1 MSLLLEALKK
11 AELAKQGNQAT
22 SSASPRIELAPAA
35 ASAAEKPMSPRE
47 NLPNRPQQFEILAED
62 LPSSSAPQGLDG
74 MYSLMSQ
81 EPIQATTEPSFADEP
96 VEPARNQ
103 AAAKQI
109 FEAKG
114 LEDYNPRKPFYYTV
128 GALAVFAVCCIGY
141 FWWQLQPRYI
151 VAPTA
156 VANAPSKPLEPIPP
170 APAAAAPI
178 DPLAN
183 PGPNTAPATI
193 GASPASAAQDNKA
206 GIQPAKPTIGANQPS
221 SSGPSAPV
229 AITPTTSANGPVT
242 ITRSASNPAERVAA
256 ASTPKQAGGAR
267 VTPSASTATRT
278 DQQLELA
285 YDAYQK
291 GDLTVARQAYS
302 EALKLEPSNRD
313 ALLGLAAIEARSGQ
327 HENAEARYLK
337 LLESDPRDTHALA
350 GLIALRGQ
358 ADPMQSESRL
368 KNMIAT
374 QPEAGF
380 LHFALGNQMALQAR
394 WPEAQAAYFKALS
407 NEPDNADYA
416 YNLAVSLD
424 HIRQSKLALEYYQ
437 KALALSNAR
446 PSTFDRT
453 RATTRMLELQR

>member
-11 AELAKQGNQAT
+11 AELAKQENQAT

-35 ASAAEKPMSPRE
+35 ASGPEKPIITRE
-47 NLPNRPQQFEILAED
+47 NLPNIPQQFEILAED

-96 VEPARNQ
+96 VEPTRNQ

-183 PGPNTAPATI
+183 PGPNTAP
-193 GASPASAAQDNKA
+193 
-206 GIQPAKPTIGANQPS
+206 PTIGAP
-221 SSGPSAPV
+221 P
-229 AITPTTSANGPVT
+229 I
-242 ITRSASNPAERVAA
+242 AECCC
-256 ASTPKQAGGAR
+256 
-267 VTPSASTATRT
+267 
-278 DQQLELA
+278 
-285 YDAYQK
+285 
-291 GDLTVARQAYS
+291 
-302 EALKLEPSNRD
+302 
-313 ALLGLAAIEARSGQ
+313 
-327 HENAEARYLK
+327 
-337 LLESDPRDTHALA
+337 
-350 GLIALRGQ
+350 
-358 ADPMQSESRL
+358 
-368 KNMIAT
+368 
-374 QPEAGF
+374 
-380 LHFALGNQMALQAR
+380 
-394 WPEAQAAYFKALS
+394 
-407 NEPDNADYA
+407 
-416 YNLAVSLD
+416 
-424 HIRQSKLALEYYQ
+424 
-437 KALALSNAR
+437 
-446 PSTFDRT
+446 
-453 RATTRMLELQR
+453 